1 MSPWLP
7 ITPNHMAVL
16 TKPWTLVRWI
26 LGDNGKNNEGY
37 ALLVDVDVFATKIT
51 EASGIINSRPPSYI
65 GNNDYPTWPEQLM
78 KGGFTNKTI
87 DSMKPDVPD
96 EIEEQNSHV
105 NAREQARRKFVAE
118 YWTAFKTL
126 FLNEF
131 CLFHVEMKSN

>member
-1 MSPWLP
+1 
-7 ITPNHMAVL
+7 
-16 TKPWTLVRWI
+16 
-26 LGDNGKNNEGY
+26 
-37 ALLVDVDVFATKIT
+37 
-51 EASGIINSRPPSYI
+51 
-65 GNNDYPTWPEQLM
+65 M